1 MVFISSDIQ
10 IERHS
15 YDERI
20 AHDRSA
26 PMFFDIVLGIA
37 QAVLGL
43 FFLFAGLP
51 KILGRGLSRW
61 IGFDAV
67 PRGLTIAIGIA
78 EVAAGA
84 ALGIAA
90 VSLSASGFHVRA
102 REWLPALETAMWAA
116 LGTTIAVARWELLG
130 AASLAPSAV
139 PAVLACILLPAL
151 AVNLTLLLR
160 APAPVSSAV
169 PVH

>member
-1 MVFISSDIQ
+1 
-10 IERHS
+10 
-15 YDERI
+15 
-20 AHDRSA
+20 
-26 PMFFDIVLGIA
+26 MFFDIVLGIA

-67 PRGLTIAIGIA
+67 PRAMTIAIGIA
-78 EVAAGA
+78 EVAAGAALLIAPLTGWVLWSVPLA

-116 LGTTIAVARWELLG
+116 LGTTIAVARWHLLG
-130 AASLAPSAV
+130 AAPLAPTAV
-139 PAVLACILLPAL
+139 PGVLACVLVPAL

-160 APAPVSSAV
+160 APAGAPSAA

>member
-20 AHDRSA
+20 ADDRSA
-26 PMFFDIVLGIA
+26 PMFFDIALGIA
-37 QAVLGL
+37 HSVLGL

-61 IGFDAV
+61 VGFDAV

-84 ALGIAA
+84 ALLVAPLTG
-90 VSLSASGFHVRA
+90 
-102 REWLPALETAMWAA
+102 WLPWSVPLAA
-116 LGTTIAVARWELLG
+116 L
-130 AASLAPSAV
+130 
-139 PAVLACILLPAL
+139 
-151 AVNLTLLLR
+151 
-160 APAPVSSAV
+160 
-169 PVH
+169 

>member
-1 MVFISSDIQ
+1 
-10 IERHS
+10 
-15 YDERI
+15 
-20 AHDRSA
+20 
-26 PMFFDIVLGIA
+26 MFFDIVLGIA
-37 QAVLGL
+37 QAILGL

-67 PRGLTIAIGIA
+67 PRGLTIAIGTA

-84 ALGIAA
+84 ALLIAPVTGLLLWSVPLAALGIAA
-90 VSLSASGFHVRA
+90 ISLAASGFHLRE

-116 LGTTIAVARWELLG
+116 LGTTVAVARWSLLG
-130 AASLAPSAV
+130 AAPLATGVV
-139 PAVLACILLPAL
+139 PGVLACILLPAL

-160 APAPVSSAV
+160 APAGTMPEPA
-169 PVH
+169 PAAP

>member
-1 MVFISSDIQ
+1 
-10 IERHS
+10 
-15 YDERI
+15 
-20 AHDRSA
+20 
-26 PMFFDIVLGIA
+26 MFFDIVLGIA

-67 PRGLTIAIGIA
+67 PRGLTIAIGVA

-84 ALGIAA
+84 ALLLSPLTGLLPWSVPLAALGIAGL
-90 VSLSASGFHVRA
+90 SLSASGFHVRE
-102 REWLPALETAMWAA
+102 REWLPALETAMWAL
-116 LGTTIAVARWELLG
+116 LGATLAVARWPLLET
-130 AASLAPSAV
+130 APLAPTAV
-139 PAVLACILLPAL
+139 PGVLACILLPAL

-160 APAPVSSAV
+160 MPAPTPAAAPAQ
-169 PVH
+169 